1 MSARQAALAV
11 ALVFVAAQVAL
22 AQDDRAV
29 PRGGGSSG
37 GSGGRDHHSGGASS
51 SRDTGSSSSGSHSG
65 DSASRREPTGAQ
77 ARHPRAGTGTGHSG
91 DAGRTGEAPTPC
103 LVYTGRG
110 SGTLMLREFPRDWM
124 TLSDRELDAV
134 RQQAA

>member
-1 MSARQAALAV
+1 MRSGPARRGDRMSPADAPEERERILATLHDPSRPMV
-11 ALVFVAAQVAL
+11 VSRSF
-22 AQDDRAV
+22 QDA
-29 PRGGGSSG
+29 SG
-37 GSGGRDHHSGGASS
+37 VRWCV
-51 SRDTGSSSSGSHSG
+51 
-65 DSASRREPTGAQ
+65 Q
-77 ARHPRAGTGTGHSG
+77 QWV
-91 DAGRTGEAPTPC
+91 AGRTGEAPAPC